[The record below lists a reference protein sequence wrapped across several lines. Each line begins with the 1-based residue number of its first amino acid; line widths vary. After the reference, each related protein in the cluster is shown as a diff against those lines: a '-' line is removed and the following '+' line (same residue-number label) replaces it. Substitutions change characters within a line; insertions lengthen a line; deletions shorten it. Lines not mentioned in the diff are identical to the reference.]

1 MPIVDPTEHHHQI
14 LHGSTPFPSLSSV
27 GVAANSPRAVPISKH
42 TNEMM
47 ASAFAPPSP
56 LLNCFLPPHSVSSPQ
71 TFKASLP
78 SSYHA
83 IFSLKYP
90 PSKIVFY
97 PYSAQKK
104 ISQKRTQSWRI
115 LAATGDVLPPNTPIE
130 ETQQIVPPDDSS
142 GSTIISVL
150 LLIAFVGLSILT
162 VGVKMPYAL
171 HGFVA
176 SFFFFVSS
184 LLKM

>member
-1 MPIVDPTEHHHQI
+1 
-14 LHGSTPFPSLSSV
+14 
-27 GVAANSPRAVPISKH
+27 
-42 TNEMM
+42 MM

-97 PYSAQKK
+97 PYSTQKK

-162 VGVKMPYAL
+162 VGVIYIAVTDFFQKREREKFEKEEAAKKKKSGKKGKVKARTGPR
-171 HGFVA
+171 GFGQKA
-176 SFFFFVSS
+176 EDDDE
-184 LLKM
+184 

>member
-1 MPIVDPTEHHHQI
+1 
-14 LHGSTPFPSLSSV
+14 
-27 GVAANSPRAVPISKH
+27 
-42 TNEMM
+42 MM

-56 LLNCFLPPHSVSSPQ
+56 LLNFFLPPHSVSSPQ

-162 VGVKMPYAL
+162 VGVIYIAVTDFLQKREREKFEKEEAAKKKKSGKKGKVKARTGPR
-171 HGFVA
+171 GFGQKA
-176 SFFFFVSS
+176 EDDDE
-184 LLKM
+184 

>member
-1 MPIVDPTEHHHQI
+1 
-14 LHGSTPFPSLSSV
+14 
-27 GVAANSPRAVPISKH
+27 
-42 TNEMM
+42 MM

-56 LLNCFLPPHSVSSPQ
+56 LLNFFLPPHPVSSPQ
-71 TFKASLP
+71 TFKTSLP
-78 SSYHA
+78 SSYHT

-90 PSKIVFY
+90 PNKIVFY
-97 PYSAQKK
+97 PYSTQKNFSQKK
-104 ISQKRTQSWRI
+104 TQSWRI

-162 VGVKMPYAL
+162 IGVIYIAVTDFLQKREREKFEKEEAAKKKKSGKKGKVKARTGPR
-171 HGFVA
+171 GFGQKVEDDDDD
-176 SFFFFVSS
+176 
-184 LLKM
+184 